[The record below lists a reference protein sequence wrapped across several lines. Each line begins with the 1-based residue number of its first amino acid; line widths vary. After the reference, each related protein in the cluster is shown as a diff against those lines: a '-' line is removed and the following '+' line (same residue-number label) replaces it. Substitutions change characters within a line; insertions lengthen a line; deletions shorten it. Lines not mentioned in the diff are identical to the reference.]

1 VFIHD
6 ALEELITC
14 GDTSISSSNLR
25 TYIRKMHKIIPEKA
39 ISGFTDQFRLLK
51 KVSRLPI
58 DSDLSDALEPYN
70 KEKNRYPSRIPYNMN
85 RARLR
90 PTGVSGAE
98 YINASFLD
106 GYKQRNA
113 YIATQ
118 APLRNT
124 VNDFWRM
131 MWEYQ
136 CGCIVMLCELE
147 EDGEESSYRY
157 WPEEVGEVMVCGML
171 RVRLRLVN
179 SDGDIVERRLEVTA
193 VEETVHQSIST
204 NTLIVSMVQLIS
216 WPKEGLPHFSSITSI
231 IEHLTFQLRASSKP
245 AVVMCSDG
253 VTRTGTFICIHSQ
266 LERLKT
272 EGVVDV
278 FQAINSACIQRP
290 GLIPNLV
297 HYVFCYEVLADFV
310 ERMEAYHNFKTL
322 M

>member
-131 MWEYQ
+131 MWEFKSRA
-136 CGCIVMLCELE
+136 IVMLCQLTENE
-147 EDGEESSYRY
+147 QEVSYQY
-157 WPEEVGEVMVCGML
+157 WPTQQGAKQMCGKNSVTLVSEEEMSEAPEVKIRKFEITDDKNTSTFTITQYQVTTWPEQG
-171 RVRLRLVN
+171 RVSPQL
-179 SDGDIVERRLEVTA
+179 
-193 VEETVHQSIST
+193 
-204 NTLIVSMVQLIS
+204 LIKLI
-216 WPKEGLPHFSSITSI
+216 T
-231 IEHLTFQLRASSKP
+231 HLTKLQRSTENKP
-245 AVVMCSDG
+245 ITVMCNDG
-253 VTRTGTFICIHSQ
+253 MGRTGTFVCIHAM
-266 LERLKT
+266 LERMNT
-272 EGVVDV
+272 EGVVDF
-278 FQAINSACIQRP
+278 FQFIKFSRISRP
-290 GLIPNLV
+290 DIV
-297 HYVFCYEVLADFV
+297 REQEHYILCHDTLADYLDSFDTY
-310 ERMEAYHNFKTL
+310 ANFKA
-322 M
+322 

>member
-136 CGCIVMLCELE
+136 CGCIVMLCQLE
-147 EDGEESSYRY
+147 EDGQESSYPY
-157 WPEEVGEVMVCGML
+157 WPGEEGEEMVCGRL
-171 RVRLRLVN
+171 SVRLVKVRGH
-179 SDGDIVERRLEVTA
+179 GDILERRMEVKEHKS
-193 VEETVHQSIST
+193 VST
-204 NTLIVSMVQLIS
+204 NILVVKMIQLMS
-216 WPKEGLPHFSSITSI
+216 WPLEGLPHPTAI
-231 IEHLTFQLRASSKP
+231 ISLIKKLTNTLMSLRSKQT
-245 AVVMCSDG
+245 VIMCSDG
-253 VTRTGTFICIHSQ
+253 VVRSGTFLVIHSQ

-278 FQAINSACIQRP
+278 FQAIKSARIHRP
-290 GLIPNLV
+290 GVIPNTD
-297 HYVFCYEVLADFV
+297 HYVFCYEVLARYV
-310 ERMEAYHNFKTL
+310 ENMDAYANFKDV